1 MISLIAGCSA
11 LLVSPHIATDSRC
24 EAFLLPRCSLRVLNA
39 KHIVATYCT
48 VLLYILRVENAPR
61 MIKQTATA
69 RSHHL
74 SINLPPSLMIKNP
87 APASPRGTLF
97 KPLQKCFLPD
107 DSIEMPLNDSGSP
120 NGTFNVNDKR
130 FRHRRH
136 L

>member
-61 MIKQTATA
+61 MIKQTATV
-69 RSHHL
+69 RSHRL
-74 SINLPPSLMIKNP
+74 SINSSLPLVITDLVT
-87 APASPRGTLF
+87 RVGRIQRTLF
-97 KPLQKCFLPD
+97 KLLQKCFLPD
-107 DSIEMPLNDSGSP
+107 DPTETPLGDGGSP
-120 NGTFNVNDKR
+120 NGTFNVNDER
-130 FRHRRH
+130 F
-136 L
+136 